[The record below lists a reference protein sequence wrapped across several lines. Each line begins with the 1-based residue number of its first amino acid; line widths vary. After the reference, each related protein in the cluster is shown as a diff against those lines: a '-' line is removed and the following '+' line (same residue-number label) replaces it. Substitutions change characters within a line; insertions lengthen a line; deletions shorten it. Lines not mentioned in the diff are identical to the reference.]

1 MLKADFIHVNGILQ
15 DIFDF
20 RKNINVRLFVYWE
33 LIHLNW

>member
-20 RKNINVRLFVYWE
+20 RKNIPMFVCLY
-33 LIHLNW
+33 IGS